1 MASVRELQPGGELA
15 GYRID
20 AVERRE
26 QGVAVLLAHELEH
39 DRAVVLHVAAYPPG
53 ELATTRFV
61 ERARRLSAIE
71 HPHLLA
77 IDGVRTID
85 GRCVAVA
92 QAPPGRR
99 LDALSPSRA
108 VAVSTICQVAGAIDA
123 LEDHGLDP
131 PPLGR
136 DRIWV
141 GPDAQLDGLHA
152 PDGMPLRTASAAAE
166 LASLLE
172 TLTGRLPESVMSR
185 AREGAYLSA
194 GQFAAELRAAEAELA
209 RRRRSGWIAAAVS
222 LIAVIAVVLAIIL

>member
-1 MASVRELQPGGELA
+1 MPSVRELQPGGELA

-26 QGVAVLLAHELEH
+26 KGVAVLLAHELEH
-39 DRAVVLHVAAYPPG
+39 DRAVLLHVAAQPPG
-53 ELATTRFV
+53 EVATTRFV

-92 QAPPGRR
+92 QAPHGRR
-99 LDALSPSRA
+99 LDALNPRRA

-172 TLTGRLPESVMSR
+172 TLTGRLPTTVMTR
-185 AREGAYLSA
+185 ARQGAYLSA
-194 GQFAAELRAAEAELA
+194 GQFATELREAEAELA
-209 RRRRSGWIAAAVS
+209 RARRLRLLAALTAMLVIAAA
-222 LIAVIAVVLAIIL
+222 ALAIIL